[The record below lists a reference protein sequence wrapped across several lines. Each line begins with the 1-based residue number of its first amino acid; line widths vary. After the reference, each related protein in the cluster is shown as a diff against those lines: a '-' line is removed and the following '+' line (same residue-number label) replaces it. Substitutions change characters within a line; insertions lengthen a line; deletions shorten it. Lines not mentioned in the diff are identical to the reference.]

1 MLIVFEGID
10 GTGKS
15 TQVQLLAKALEG
27 RGHTVVT
34 SYEPTNGPIGKKL
47 RESMIHG
54 RLSPIEELGLF
65 HDDRRDH
72 VQSLIAPALS
82 RGEDVILD
90 RYYFSTMAYQG
101 ARGFDASEIR
111 EKNESFAPV
120 PDLVILMEVP
130 ISMAIERIGA
140 RDGSTNTFEKKE
152 NLQACDA
159 IFRTLTDPFIHRVDA
174 TQSPEA
180 VHQEILE
187 IVLNP
192 SPRQ

>member
-152 NLQACDA
+152 NLEACDA

-180 VHQEILE
+180 IHQEILE

>member
-130 ISMAIERIGA
+130 ISVAIERIGA

-174 TQSPEA
+174 TQPPEA
-180 VHQEILE
+180 IHLEILE

-192 SPRQ
+192 SPHQ

>member
-180 VHQEILE
+180 IHQEILE